1 MYLNNNMLEIV
12 LVSELFFLKKSGNI
26 EKREKYHNS
35 FNLFLPKLTGVKL
48 AGRMISKDTNMP
60 R

>member
-1 MYLNNNMLEIV
+1 MLEIV

-35 FNLFLPKLTGVKL
+35 FNLFLPKLTGIML